1 MKSEDRIVELM
12 AEYLRKSDQLLDRM
26 EHTDKHTE
34 QTNRNIDMMSRAMAV
49 NDIKF
54 NVMNEK
60 FNEEIK
66 QLRQDHNSLREDQNK
81 MREEQGVIFN
91 KSNDDIKQLLKELIS
106 LSKRVAVVE
115 EKH

>member
-1 MKSEDRIVELM
+1 MKSEERIAELI

-26 EHTDKHTE
+26 DHTD
-34 QTNRNIDMMSRAMAV
+34 RSVDVMSGAIAA

-54 NVMNEK
+54 NAMNEKFNAMNEK

-66 QLRQDHNSLREDQNK
+66 QLRKDHNRLSEDQNK
-81 MREEQGVIFN
+81 MREEQGVM
-91 KSNDDIKQLLKELIS
+91 LKELVS
-106 LSKRVAVVE
+106 LSKRVGVVE